1 MRQTAA
7 GRRARALVA
16 GLGLVAVMLL
26 TGTSSAVGG
35 TTSALAASYLVID
48 RPTNTVLAA
57 GDPEA
62 PFRAASVVKLLIA
75 LDYLHRAGP
84 PDTIP
89 DADRQLLESMLRT
102 SDDAAA
108 SVLWRSGG
116 SAAIV
121 ERTATRL
128 GLTGTRPPADP
139 DIWGYTTIT
148 ATDIARIYRHLL
160 EQADPQTSGFIL
172 DALGDAARCAAD
184 GRDQSFGI
192 PAAAPGPWAVKQGWS
207 GFGPPEPNTRCDGTP
222 AGPSPPTRWWRPTGP
237 SAAGPPDLVREA
249 MHTTGVIGPQQ
260 RLIVVVLT
268 LHPDGTAYTDA
279 AADLDN
285 LTRRLYARATAT
297 RPLS

>member
-1 MRQTAA
+1 
-7 GRRARALVA
+7 
-16 GLGLVAVMLL
+16 VMLL

-35 TTSALAASYLVID
+35 TTTALEASYLVID

-57 GDPEA
+57 SDPQA
-62 PFRAASVVKLLIA
+62 PFRAASVIKLLIA

-89 DADRQLLESMLRT
+89 SGDRQLLESMLRR

-139 DIWGYTTIT
+139 AIWGYTTIT

-160 EQADPQTSGFIL
+160 EQVDPQTSGFIL
-172 DALGDAARCAAD
+172 DALHDPARCAAD
-184 GRDQSFGI
+184 GRDQYFGI
-192 PAAAPGPWAVKQGWS
+192 PAAAPRPWAVKQGWS
-207 GFGPPEPNTRCDGTP
+207 GFGPPDPGTGCDGTP
-222 AGPSPPTRWWRPTGP
+222 AEPSPPPRSSRPTSP
-237 SAAGPPDLVREA
+237 SSPSPAGSPDLVRKA
-249 MHTTGVIGPQQ
+249 MHTTGLIGPQQ

-268 LHPDGTAYTDA
+268 LHPDGTAYADA
-279 AADLDN
+279 AADLDG
-285 LTRRLYARATAT
+285 LTRRLCARATAA
-297 RPLS
+297 RAPA

>member
-1 MRQTAA
+1 
-7 GRRARALVA
+7 
-16 GLGLVAVMLL
+16 MLL
-26 TGTSSAVGG
+26 TDTSSAVGG
-35 TTSALAASYLVID
+35 TTIALAASCLVID

-89 DADRQLLESMLRT
+89 SGDRQLLESMLRT

-108 SVLWRSGG
+108 SALWRSGG

-148 ATDIARIYRHLL
+148 ATDTARIYRHLL
-160 EQADPQTSGFIL
+160 DQAEPQTSGFIL
-172 DALGDAARCAAD
+172 DALRDAARCAAD
-184 GRDQSFGI
+184 GRDQYFGI
-192 PAAAPGPWAVKQGWS
+192 PASAPRPWAVKQGWS
-207 GFGPPEPNTRCDGTP
+207 GFGPPDPNTGCDGTP
-222 AGPSPPTRWWRPTGP
+222 AGPPPPTRWWRSTSPSGP
-237 SAAGPPDLVREA
+237 SAAGSPDLVREA

-268 LHPDGTAYTDA
+268 LHPDGTAYADA
-279 AADLDN
+279 AEDLSS
-285 LTRRLYARATAT
+285 LTRRLYARAIAA
-297 RPLS
+297 RAPS

>member
-1 MRQTAA
+1 MARMLSSLALTDPPPVPQRERYDRGSGRREAA
-7 GRRARALVA
+7 GCR
-16 GLGLVAVMLL
+16 
-26 TGTSSAVGG
+26 
-35 TTSALAASYLVID
+35 D

-57 GDPEA
+57 SDPDA

-89 DADRQLLESMLRT
+89 SGDRQLLESMLRT

-148 ATDIARIYRHLL
+148 AADIARIYRHLL
-160 EQADPQTSGFIL
+160 EQAEPQTSGFIL
-172 DALGDAARCAAD
+172 DALRDAARCAAD
-184 GRDQSFGI
+184 GRDQYFGI
-192 PAAAPGPWAVKQGWS
+192 PAAAPRPWAVKQGWS
-207 GFGPPEPNTRCDGTP
+207 GFGPPDPGTGCDGTP
-222 AGPSPPTRWWRPTGP
+222 AEPSPPAPWWRPTSPSEP
-237 SAAGPPDLVREA
+237 SAVPPDLVREA

-260 RLIVVVLT
+260 RVIVVVLT
-268 LHPDGTAYTDA
+268 LHPDGTAYADA
-279 AADLDN
+279 AADLNN
-285 LTRRLYARATAT
+285 LTRRLCARATAT
-297 RPLS
+297 RAPA